1 MTPLEVEAPAL
12 DTNAVVD
19 PTPVP
24 ENAAAVGNDSSI
36 PAETSEKERVE
47 GEPSVDIDSGNV
59 TDQAEEDIP
68 HQSIEVCY

>member
-1 MTPLEVEAPAL
+1 MTPLEVEAPPL
-12 DTNAVVD
+12 DTTAVVD

-24 ENAAAVGNDSSI
+24 ESAAAVGNDSSI

-47 GEPSVDIDSGNV
+47 GESSVDVDNGNV
-59 TDQAEEDIP
+59 PDQAEEDIP